1 MSMPTDDC
9 ATITFDPA
17 ANRPESL
24 LAACKVRV
32 NYSVYLFIIYISF
45 IYYIYFFR
53 SIFLR

>member
-32 NYSVYLFIIYISF
+32 NYSVY
-45 IYYIYFFR
+45 YIYQFYLLYLFF
-53 SIFLR
+53 